1 MTSIRR
7 WLLAALLAALA
18 LAGLAAAT
26 ATYISARDEVDDL
39 LDEEL
44 RQVALSL
51 RDHAVLDLRRLESV
65 AANPAQ
71 RVLVQIWDPAF
82 DRPYVSRVVGTGPM
96 PRTDEGYAT
105 VLHDARP
112 WRVFTLFTGRQLIQV
127 AQPTALRTELAART
141 AARLLLPVLIVLPFL
156 GLAGWWIVGRGLAPL
171 GRIAGDVK
179 QRSPTALTPLETAG
193 MPSEIRP
200 LADALNDLL
209 ARLDQSFTQQTPL
222 RRRCRARAAHAAHG
236 AEPAGAVGRA
246 RRERR
251 GQSTRIREAAT
262 GPASGHATGP
272 ATADD
277 GATRARRCRC
287 RADARRCR
295 QAADFGHRGSAPAR
309 VPNARIRV
317 TGQPLR
323 RDCDR
328 RRQRRRAAHP
338 VQQPGGQRD
347 PLYAGRRHSDRR
359 RSARRRRRRSQLEDT
374 GPGIPED
381 ERARVFDRFY
391 RGPTATATGTGLGLA
406 IVSQVVGNASRLS
419 RARRERRAAGSQVR
433 VPDPS
438 AAGLTAKRPAA
449 QVFAHLSEESDRR
462 FGEARSAARN
472 GSALSHT

>member
-171 GRIAGDVK
+171 GRIASDVT
-179 QRSPTALTPLETAG
+179 QRSPAALTPLATTG
-193 MPSEIRP
+193 MPGEIRP

-209 ARLDQSFTQQTPL
+209 ARLDQSFTQQRRFAADAAHELRTPL
-222 RRRCRARAAHAAHG
+222 TALNLQVQLAERAANDEDRTRAFEKLRQGLRRAARLVQQLLTM
-236 AEPAGAVGRA
+236 ARLEPDAAAAVPTRVAVGKLLTSVIDDLRPLA
-246 RRERR
+246 AER
-251 GQSTRIREAAT
+251 
-262 GPASGHATGP
+262 
-272 ATADD
+272 
-277 GATRARRCRC
+277 
-287 RADARRCR
+287 
-295 QAADFGHRGSAPAR
+295 
-309 VPNARIRV
+309 RIRV
-317 TGQPLR
+317 TASRPSDDCTVAGSEDALR
-323 RDCDR
+323 ILFNNLVDNAIRYT
-328 RRQRRRAAHP
+328 P
-338 VQQPGGQRD
+338 EGGTVAVAVRGVGAD
-347 PLYAGRRHSDRR
+347 VEATI
-359 RSARRRRRRSQLEDT
+359 EDT

-381 ERARVFDRFY
+381 ERVRVFDRFY

-406 IVSQVVGNASRLS
+406 IVSQVVEMHRGSVVLGASDSGGL
-419 RARRERRAAGSQVR
+419 QVR
-433 VPDPS
+433 V
-438 AAGLTAKRPAA
+438 RIPASPA
-449 QVFAHLSEESDRR
+449 
-462 FGEARSAARN
+462 
-472 GSALSHT
+472 

>member
-82 DRPYVSRVVGTGPM
+82 DRPYVSRVVGVGPM

-127 AQPTALRTELAART
+127 AQPTAFRTELAART

-179 QRSPTALTPLETAG
+179 QRSPAALTSLETAG

-209 ARLDQSFTQQTPL
+209 ARLDQSFTQQRRFAADAAHELRTPL
-222 RRRCRARAAHAAHG
+222 TALNLQVQLAERAGNDEDRARAF
-236 AEPAGAVGRA
+236 EKL
-246 RRERR
+246 
-251 GQSTRIREAAT
+251 
-262 GPASGHATGP
+262 
-272 ATADD
+272 
-277 GATRARRCRC
+277 
-287 RADARRCR
+287 R
-295 QAADFGHRGSAPAR
+295 QG
-309 VPNARIRV
+309 
-317 TGQPLR
+317 L
-323 RDCDR
+323 
-328 RRQRRRAAHP
+328 RRAARL
-338 VQQPGGQRD
+338 VQQLLTMARLEPDAAAAAPTRVDVGNLLTSVIDDLRPLATERRIGVTVSGTSDDCAVAGSEDALRILLNNLVDNAIRYTPEGG
-347 PLYAGRRHSDRR
+347 AVAVEIRRVGADVEASV
-359 RSARRRRRRSQLEDT
+359 EDT

-406 IVSQVVGNASRLS
+406 IVSQVVEMHRGSVALGAS
-419 RARRERRAAGSQVR
+419 GSGGLQVR
-433 VPDPS
+433 V
-438 AAGLTAKRPAA
+438 RIPA
-449 QVFAHLSEESDRR
+449 QP
-462 FGEARSAARN
+462 
-472 GSALSHT
+472 T

>member
-82 DRPYVSRVVGTGPM
+82 DRPYVSRVVGAGPM
-96 PRTDEGYAT
+96 VRTDEGYAT

-209 ARLDQSFTQQTPL
+209 ARLDQSFTQQSRFAADAAHELRTPL
-222 RRRCRARAAHAAHG
+222 TALNLQVQLAERAASD
-236 AEPAGAVGRA
+236 EDRSRA
-246 RRERR
+246 FEKL
-251 GQSTRIREAAT
+251 
-262 GPASGHATGP
+262 
-272 ATADD
+272 
-277 GATRARRCRC
+277 
-287 RADARRCR
+287 R
-295 QAADFGHRGSAPAR
+295 QG
-309 VPNARIRV
+309 
-317 TGQPLR
+317 L
-323 RDCDR
+323 
-328 RRQRRRAAHP
+328 
-338 VQQPGGQRD
+338 
-347 PLYAGRRHSDRR
+347 R
-359 RSARRRRRRSQLEDT
+359 RSARLVQQLLTMARLEPEAAAAAPTRVDIGKLLTSVIDDLRPLAAERRIRVSASASSDCIVAGNEDSLRILFSNLVDNAIRYTPEGGTVSAVVRCDAADVEATLEDN

-406 IVSQVVGNASRLS
+406 IVSQVVEMHR
-419 RARRERRAAGSQVR
+419 GSVALGTSDEGGLQVR
-433 VPDPS
+433 V
-438 AAGLTAKRPAA
+438 RIPAQPA
-449 QVFAHLSEESDRR
+449 
-462 FGEARSAARN
+462 
-472 GSALSHT
+472 